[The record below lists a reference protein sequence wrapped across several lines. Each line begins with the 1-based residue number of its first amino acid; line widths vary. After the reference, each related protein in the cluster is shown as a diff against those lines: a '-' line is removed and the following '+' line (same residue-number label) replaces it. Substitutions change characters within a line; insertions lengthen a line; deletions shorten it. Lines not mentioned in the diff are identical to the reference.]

1 MNARKLT
8 TWLKLALL
16 VAFLAAAV
24 YYFRFTERGREVT
37 PEFVLSSIESHGPV
51 TARLIYVV
59 VYIVGTVALLPG
71 SVLSFAGAVLFGPY
85 EGTVFTWIGA
95 TIGATLNYLMAR
107 VLGRDFVERLF
118 GGRFAAFDQ
127 RIREHGFTGLLI
139 IRLLP
144 LFPFNAVNFGC
155 GLTGIRLRDY
165 VLATAI
171 GIVPGTF
178 VYQFLFAKFGRRI
191 LTEGLRLEYLAD
203 PQLWLAIGLFAAFV
217 FLGKWLSNKVSRK
230 PDSSPLAT
238 IEGASASRA
247 EVHNTVEP
255 C

>member
-1 MNARKLT
+1 MHARKLT

-24 YYFRFTERGREVT
+24 YYFRFTERGRDVT
-37 PEFVLSSIESHGPV
+37 PELVLSSIERHGPV
-51 TARLIYVV
+51 AARLIYVGA
-59 VYIVGTVALLPG
+59 YIVGSVALLPG

-85 EGTVFTWIGA
+85 EGTLYTWVGA
-95 TIGATLNYLMAR
+95 TIGATLAYGMAR

-127 RIREHGFTGLLI
+127 RIRDHGFTGLLI

-165 VLATAI
+165 VLATAL

-203 PQLWLAIGLFAAFV
+203 PELWLAIGLFAAFAIV
-217 FLGKWLSNKVSRK
+217 GKWLSRRVFSTPTAVAKA
-230 PDSSPLAT
+230 P
-238 IEGASASRA
+238 A
-247 EVHNTVEP
+247 EEP
-255 C
+255 VNCRR

>member
-1 MNARKLT
+1 M
-8 TWLKLALL
+8 
-16 VAFLAAAV
+16 
-24 YYFRFTERGREVT
+24 
-37 PEFVLSSIESHGPV
+37 
-51 TARLIYVV
+51 
-59 VYIVGTVALLPG
+59 
-71 SVLSFAGAVLFGPY
+71 LFGAY
-85 EGTVFTWIGA
+85 EGTLYTWMGA
-95 TIGATLNYLMAR
+95 VVGATLAFLLAR
-107 VLGRDFVERLF
+107 WLGRGFVERLF

-127 RIREHGFTGLLI
+127 RIREHGFTGLLL

-217 FLGKWLSNKVSRK
+217 LVGKWLSKKVFRK
-230 PDSSPLAT
+230 TTAVAKAAT
-238 IEGASASRA
+238 ED
-247 EVHNTVEP
+247 P
-255 C
+255 

>member
-1 MNARKLT
+1 MPARKLKT
-8 TWLKLALL
+8 LLKLAAL
-16 VAFLAAAV
+16 VAFLAGAV
-24 YYFRFTERGREVT
+24 YFFRFTERGREIN
-37 PEFVLSSIESHGPV
+37 PEYVLDSIKSHGPF

-59 VYIVGTVALLPG
+59 VYIVGTVVLLPG
-71 SVLSFAGAVLFGPY
+71 TVLSFAGAVLFGAY
-85 EGTVFTWIGA
+85 EGTLYTWIGA
-95 TIGATLNYLMAR
+95 TIGATLAYLIGR
-107 VLGRDFVERLF
+107 VLGREFVEQLF

-178 VYQFLFAKFGRRI
+178 VYQFLFAKLGPKI
-191 LTEGLRLEYLAD
+191 LTEGLRLEYLKD
-203 PQLWLAIGLFAAFV
+203 PELWLAIGLFIAFII
-217 FLGKWLSNKVSRK
+217 LAKWLSAKVSK
-230 PDSSPLAT
+230 KSKVAAAAPKGTA
-238 IEGASASRA
+238 IEK
-247 EVHNTVEP
+247 ELQIED
-255 C
+255 

>member
-1 MNARKLT
+1 MPTTAPASPRPSNGCSGNGSRGHADTPLTPTPLPQRLGERGRGEGRAESKIGLTMHERKLT
-8 TWLKLALL
+8 KWLKLALL

-51 TARLIYVV
+51 TARLIYVA

-71 SVLSFAGAVLFGPY
+71 TGLSFARAVLSGPY
-85 EGTVFTWIGA
+85 GGTLYTWVGA
-95 TIGATLNYLMAR
+95 TIGATLAYGMAR

-165 VLATAI
+165 VL
-171 GIVPGTF
+171 
-178 VYQFLFAKFGRRI
+178 
-191 LTEGLRLEYLAD
+191 
-203 PQLWLAIGLFAAFV
+203 
-217 FLGKWLSNKVSRK
+217 
-230 PDSSPLAT
+230 
-238 IEGASASRA
+238 
-247 EVHNTVEP
+247 
-255 C
+255 